1 MLTWIACNVQA
12 VFLDVGYFS
21 KKVSEDYTEKKVH
34 SAEKHSNPSY
44 SQMSVSMS
52 SGAASM
58 KDVNQ
63 ASHSYAMD
71 LRF

>member
-1 MLTWIACNVQA
+1 MLTWIVCNVQT
-12 VFLDVGYFS
+12 VLLDVGYFS
-21 KKVSEDYTEKKVH
+21 KKVSEDIEKKVH

-52 SGAASM
+52 SRAASM
-58 KDVNQ
+58 INVHQ
-63 ASHSYAMD
+63 ASHSYSMD

>member
-1 MLTWIACNVQA
+1 MLIWVACNVQT
-12 VFLDVGYFS
+12 VLLDVGYFS
-21 KKVSEDYTEKKVH
+21 KKVSEDTEKKVH

-52 SGAASM
+52 SRAASM
-58 KDVNQ
+58 INVHQ
-63 ASHSYAMD
+63 ASHSYSMD